1 MKRSRGSDSG
11 TKDAGELNSLSTVS
25 VTKITL
31 ERYLQDGR
39 YEIARQVT
47 RLLAYRTV
55 AVLRHVHGEPIEG
68 RALLWVPLKDNE
80 DEAFVREWLDEHG

>member
-1 MKRSRGSDSG
+1 MRRSCGSDSG
-11 TKDAGELNSLSTVS
+11 TKDAGELNVLSTVS

-47 RLLAYRTV
+47 RLLAYRKV
-55 AVLRHVHGEPIEG
+55 VVLRHVHGEPIEG
-68 RALLWVPLKDNE
+68 REMLWVPLKDNK
-80 DEAFVREWLDEHG
+80 DEVFVQEWLDEHG